1 MLNHFKYKLSIFIV
15 CAFCRVCTAELRCLT
30 FNYLLLHRPFKLL
43 PYCNSKIPYFV
54 KFFLPNF
61 SNIAFMKCSAVLN
74 DQSIKIFA
82 KWHRKNVNF
91 LTVEAFDILLDSL
104 DCCFLHRKTNNP
116 LSAKNDEFV
125 CLPMFNY

>member
-1 MLNHFKYKLSIFIV
+1 
-15 CAFCRVCTAELRCLT
+15 
-30 FNYLLLHRPFKLL
+30 
-43 PYCNSKIPYFV
+43 
-54 KFFLPNF
+54 
-61 SNIAFMKCSAVLN
+61 MKCSAVLN

-116 LSAKNDEFV
+116 LSAKNDDFL
-125 CLPMFNY
+125 CLLMFNY